1 MPECGLCWVPPFSPR
16 VLGGILYFL
25 LLNGV
30 ADILC
35 GPSVGRLDCAEG
47 GLIRRGGTGEHWGLG
62 SEVILGV
69 HASIL
74 N

>member
-30 ADILC
+30 ADILW

-47 GLIRRGGTGEHWGLG
+47 G
-62 SEVILGV
+62 
-69 HASIL
+69 
-74 N
+74 